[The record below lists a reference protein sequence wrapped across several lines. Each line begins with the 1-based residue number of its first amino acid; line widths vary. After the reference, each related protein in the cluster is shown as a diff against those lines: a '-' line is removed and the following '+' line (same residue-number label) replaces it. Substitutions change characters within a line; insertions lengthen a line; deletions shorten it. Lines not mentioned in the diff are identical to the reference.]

1 MEDNTTIK
9 QVILVRKD
17 LALPKGK
24 LCVQVAHASLT
35 AFLEAES
42 KNPQWARDWLRQG
55 QKKIVLK
62 VDNLKE
68 LLDLYRKATQNN
80 LPTALI
86 RDAGL
91 TVLPPDTITCVG
103 IGPAP
108 ETMIDKITGHLKLL

>member
-1 MEDNTTIK
+1 MTYSTFK

-35 AFLEAES
+35 AFLETRRRH
-42 KNPQWARDWLRQG
+42 PQWAEEWLEQS

-62 VDNLKE
+62 VNDLKE
-68 LLDLYRKATQNN
+68 LLEIYNKAKQIK
-80 LPTALI
+80 LPVALI

-108 ETMIDKITGHLKLL
+108 EDILDKITGHLKLL